1 MRFLQ
6 NGVERNYIQIGT
18 VMTDEVHQNKGLA
31 RRLIEYV
38 VAEYKDK
45 CDGIYLFANLEAL
58 GFYRKT
64 GFSEGVK
71 EYRCTLKPNMITK
84 AANGGAFTKAGEG
97 MRQKYTAAV
106 RNAAPNAAF
115 DQLNRFGLQMF
126 YTADMDSVFY
136 AGDIDCF
143 AVMEQDG
150 GVLTLQSVICQ
161 NKISL
166 CNVLPRITAEYDS
179 LMLGFTPVAEDADM
193 FDFAAYDGADDY
205 RLFYIGD
212 KLKSIGEQRLLFPE
226 MSHA

>member
-1 MRFLQ
+1 
-6 NGVERNYIQIGT
+6 
-18 VMTDEVHQNKGLA
+18 
-31 RRLIEYV
+31 
-38 VAEYKDK
+38 
-45 CDGIYLFANLEAL
+45 
-58 GFYRKT
+58 
-64 GFSEGVK
+64 
-71 EYRCTLKPNMITK
+71 
-84 AANGGAFTKAGEG
+84 

-150 GVLTLQSVICQ
+150 GALTLQSVICQ

-166 CNVLPRITAEYDS
+166 RNVLPRITAEYDS

-193 FDFAAYDGADDY
+193 FDFAAYDGTDDY

>member
-1 MRFLQ
+1 MELIYDYIRNDALRHQLNALTRKTFSFDFEKWVANGYYEGDYIPYSFVENGKMLSNVSANRMRFLR
-6 NGVERNYIQIGT
+6 NGVEHNYIQIGT
-18 VMTDEVHQNKGLA
+18 VMTDEVHRNKGLA

-38 VAEYKDK
+38 VAKYKDK

-84 AANGGAFTKAGEG
+84 AANGGAFTKAGDG

-126 YTADMDSVFY
+126 YTADMDIVF
-136 AGDIDCF
+136 
-143 AVMEQDG
+143 
-150 GVLTLQSVICQ
+150 
-161 NKISL
+161 
-166 CNVLPRITAEYDS
+166 
-179 LMLGFTPVAEDADM
+179 
-193 FDFAAYDGADDY
+193 
-205 RLFYIGD
+205 
-212 KLKSIGEQRLLFPE
+212 
-226 MSHA
+226 